1 MNLNQ
6 QIHYKEVQRPNQI
19 WIWAIVLGI
28 AILMWIGFIRQV
40 VMGIPFGSH
49 PGSDMEVII
58 LWIIF
63 GIAFPIVMLGWLRLI
78 TEVRDDGVYVR
89 FVPFHLTPRV
99 FLYKDITHYESL
111 NYRPLRRFGGW
122 GIRWNFSGEKAYSI
136 SGKQGVLMEVNGDK
150 VLIGSRE
157 PKRLVEVMD
166 RVSRNDSK

>member
-1 MNLNQ
+1 MKTNQ

-19 WIWAIVLGI
+19 WIWAIVVGI

-40 VMGIPFGSH
+40 VMGIPFGSQ
-49 PGSDMEVII
+49 PGSDIEVIM

-99 FLYKDITHYESL
+99 FFYQDITHYESL

-136 SGKQGVLMEVNGDK
+136 SGKQGVLIDVNGEK

>member
-1 MNLNQ
+1 MKLNQ
-6 QIHYKEVQRPNQI
+6 QIYYKEIQRPNQL

-28 AILMWIGFIRQV
+28 AILMWSGFFRQV

-49 PGSDMEVII
+49 PGTDMEVIM

-99 FLYKDITHYESL
+99 FFYQDITHYESL
-111 NYRPLRRFGGW
+111 NYLPLRRFGGW

-136 SGKQGVLMEVNGDK
+136 SGKHGVLIEVNGEK

-166 RVSRNDSK
+166 RVSRNDNK